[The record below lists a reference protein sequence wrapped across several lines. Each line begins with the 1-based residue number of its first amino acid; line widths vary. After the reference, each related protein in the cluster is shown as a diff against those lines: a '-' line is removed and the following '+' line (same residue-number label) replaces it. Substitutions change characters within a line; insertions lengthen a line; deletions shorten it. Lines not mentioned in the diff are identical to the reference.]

1 MKFSTFA
8 NPILSSP
15 VYFMVKKGKIEE
27 KRQANYIKKKENLV
41 EKREN
46 LVKII
51 KHVVN

>member
-27 KRQANYIKKKENLV
+27 KRQANYIKKQENLV
-41 EKREN
+41 EIR
-46 LVKII
+46 